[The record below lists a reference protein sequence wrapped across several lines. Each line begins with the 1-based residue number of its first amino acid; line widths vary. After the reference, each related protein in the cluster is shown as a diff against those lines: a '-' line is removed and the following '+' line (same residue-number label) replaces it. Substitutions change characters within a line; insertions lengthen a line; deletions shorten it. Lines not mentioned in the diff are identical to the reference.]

1 MTQDGPRLVSVIVPT
16 FERPHLLRGA
26 LASIRRLEDPDLRF
40 EILVADNGTGN
51 TNRSIAQEFGAIY
64 VTAPRRGPSA
74 ARNAGLR
81 LATGEFI
88 AFLDDDDEWLPGNV
102 RAHIAVLDA
111 HPELDGVLGQAV
123 GTDPDLKNP
132 SAPWPE
138 AHPGA
143 GDALLR
149 TMLSGYF
156 PQLATLVVRSR
167 VRELV
172 GPFDEALIG
181 GEDLD
186 WQLRIA
192 RRRTL
197 GYIEVPCMLFR
208 GRAHGTYD
216 AIQHDRIAYDRQVF
230 LRHSLPEWRI
240 WGSPLTFLRAYQGTL
255 QHFYWYF
262 VSIMVAAASR
272 GQRRRAFGAAVG
284 ALRVFPA
291 RALYHLVARRECR
304 RALLQMALMRG
315 PI

>member
-1 MTQDGPRLVSVIVPT
+1 MQDGPRLVSVIVPT
-16 FERPHLLRGA
+16 FRRPHLLRGA
-26 LASIRRLEDPDLRF
+26 LASIRRLEDRDLAF
-40 EILVADNGTGN
+40 EILVADNGRACE
-51 TNRSIAQEFGAIY
+51 NRAIAEAFGATY
-64 VTAPRRGPSA
+64 VAVERRGPSA

-81 LATGEFI
+81 LATGDFI
-88 AFLDDDDEWLPGNV
+88 AFLDDDDAWLPGNV
-102 RAHIAVLDA
+102 RAQIAVLDA
-111 HPELDGVLGQAV
+111 DPALDGVLGQAV

-138 AHPGA
+138 RHPGV

-156 PQLATLVVRSR
+156 PQLGTLVVRRR
-167 VRELV
+167 VRDLV
-172 GPFDEALIG
+172 GLFDETLIG

-197 GYIEVPCMLFR
+197 GYVETPCMLFR

-216 AIQHDRIAYDRQVF
+216 AIQYDRLAYDRLVF
-230 LRHSLPEWRI
+230 FRHSVPEWRI
-240 WGSPLTFLRAYQGTL
+240 WPSPLAFLRAYQGTL

-262 VSIMVAAASR
+262 VTIMIAAASR
-272 GQRRRAFGAAVG
+272 GQKRRAFRAIVG
-284 ALRVFPA
+284 ALRVFPV
-291 RALYHLVARRECR
+291 RATYHLVARRDCR
-304 RALLQMALMRG
+304 RALVQMASMHR